1 MDYLQDAGP
10 FTYQA
15 LVSEPSAGYC
25 HDGKIEGGH
34 LMDAAGSGYPV
45 RLDLEAPFTVARWRP
60 LVNWILAIPQFIIAA
75 GLQYLRRALLIV
87 SFFMVLFTEQ
97 IPEQLFN
104 LIVMS
109 YRYQWRVKSYAVWMR
124 ESYPPFNFNMVAGD
138 DGIDPAILSI
148 QYPTKLKRWM
158 PLVKWFL
165 AIPHYFVLIFVYIA
179 AIFVF
184 IASFF
189 AVLFTGKYPKGMRDF
204 GVGVS
209 RWSMRVSAYVG
220 FLRDEYPPFSL
231 H

>member
-1 MDYLQDAGP
+1 
-10 FTYQA
+10 
-15 LVSEPSAGYC
+15 
-25 HDGKIEGGH
+25 
-34 LMDAAGSGYPV
+34 
-45 RLDLEAPFTVARWRP
+45 
-60 LVNWILAIPQFIIAA
+60 VNWILAIPHIIVAA

-87 SFFMVLFTEQ
+87 SFFMVLFTEA

-109 YRYQWRVKSYAVWMR
+109 YRYEWRVKSYAAWMR
-124 ESYPPFNFNMVAGD
+124 ETYPPFNFNMVAED

-148 QYPTKLKRWM
+148 RYPGKLKRWM

-165 AIPHYFVLIFVYIA
+165 AIPHYFVLLFVYIA

-189 AVLFTGKYPKGMRDF
+189 AVLFTGKYPKEMRDF

-209 RWSMRVSAYVG
+209 RWSMRVRAYVG

-231 H
+231 N